1 MTEGAKLV
9 EQPFLSHLVELRD
22 RLLRVVLGVLVIF
35 LLMFPFA
42 NDIYSYL
49 SGPLTVHLPEGSTM
63 IAIEVASPFLAP
75 FKLTMV
81 LSIFFSMPWILFQAW
96 GFIAPALYSHEKR
109 LIFPLIV
116 ASSVL
121 FYLGMAFAYYVVFP
135 LAFGFLTAT
144 APEGVAIMTDIS
156 RYLDFILTL
165 FFAFGLSFEIPIATI
180 VLIWTGTITREGLA
194 EKRPYVIVGAFVF
207 GMILTPPDVISQ
219 TLLAVP
225 VWLLFELGLLCSR
238 FFVKKEA
245 EIG

>member
-1 MTEGAKLV
+1 MSEQEALT

-22 RLLRVVLGVLVIF
+22 RLLKVVMGVLVIF
-35 LLMFPFA
+35 LLLFPFA
-42 NDIYSYL
+42 NEIYSYL

-81 LSIFFSMPWILFQAW
+81 LAIFLSMPWILFQGW

-109 LIFPLIV
+109 LVFPLLV
-116 ASSVL
+116 ASSIL

-180 VLIWTGTITREGLA
+180 VLIWTDTVSREGLV
-194 EKRPYVIVGAFVF
+194 EKRPYVIVGAFIF
-207 GMILTPPDVISQ
+207 GMILTPPDIISQ

-225 VWLLFELGLLCSR
+225 VWLLFEMGLLCSIL
-238 FFVKKEA
+238 FVKKEA
-245 EIG
+245 

>member
-1 MTEGAKLV
+1 M
-9 EQPFLSHLVELRD
+9 
-22 RLLRVVLGVLVIF
+22 GVLVIF
-35 LLMFPFA
+35 LLLFPFA

-109 LIFPLIV
+109 LVFPLLV

-180 VLIWTGTITREGLA
+180 VLIWTGAVSQKSLA

-238 FFVKKEA
+238 FFVKNRA
-245 EIG
+245 ELD

>member
-1 MTEGAKLV
+1 MSEREALA

-22 RLLRVVLGVLVIF
+22 RLLKVVMGVLVIF
-35 LLMFPFA
+35 LLLFPFA
-42 NDIYSYL
+42 NEIYSYL

-81 LSIFFSMPWILFQAW
+81 LAIFLSMPWILFQAW
-96 GFIAPALYSHEKR
+96 AFIAPALYHHERR
-109 LIFPLIV
+109 LVFPLLV
-116 ASSVL
+116 ASSAL
-121 FYLGMAFAYYVVFP
+121 FYVGMAFAYYVVFP

-180 VLIWTGTITREGLA
+180 VLVWSGTVSQKSLA

-225 VWLLFELGLLCSR
+225 VWLLFEMGLICSR
-238 FFVKKEA
+238 FFVKKEP
-245 EIG
+245 

>member
-1 MTEGAKLV
+1 M
-9 EQPFLSHLVELRD
+9 
-22 RLLRVVLGVLVIF
+22 GVLVIF
-35 LLMFPFA
+35 LLLFPFA

-109 LIFPLIV
+109 LVFPLLV

-180 VLIWTGTITREGLA
+180 VLIWTGAVSQNSLA

-238 FFVKKEA
+238 FFVKNRA
-245 EIG
+245 ELD